1 MKNLGSPAV
10 CPQASRHTAGSP
22 CPVYVG
28 GVLYRSIFEAS
39 VESGISTVWMLNRLK
54 ASKGAPVF
62 IRGTAVVEQGWVRQV
77 IASFFGSYSP
87 AAAQGLVAE
96 PLRKIKRGKK

>member
-1 MKNLGSPAV
+1 MKNHSALLATETPRRRSGSA
-10 CPQASRHTAGSP
+10 

-28 GVLYRSIFEAS
+28 GFLYPSIFVAS
-39 VESGISTVWMLNRLK
+39 VDSGISMPWILDRLK

-77 IASFFGSYSP
+77 IANCP
-87 AAAQGLVAE
+87 EVHNE
-96 PLRKIKRGKK
+96 RH